1 MACDLSSLMGPRKG
15 IPVCPASSDY
25 KYRDDDFQALH
36 VFVLKLEMQ
45 TFVCID

>member
-1 MACDLSSLMGPRKG
+1 MASDLSSLMGPRKG
-15 IPVCPASSDY
+15 IPVCPASS

-45 TFVCID
+45 IFLYMD

>member
-15 IPVCPASSDY
+15 IPVYPASSRY
-25 KYRDDDFQALH
+25 GDDDFEALY

-45 TFVCID
+45 TFLCID